1 MSLKRGINEEEVY
14 FLNRAFEIAVDAVIN
29 NEVPVGC
36 VFVFEGQEVA
46 FGRNDVNR
54 TKNPLYH
61 AEMVALEM
69 LKWWCVDNG
78 RELENVMRRTTL
90 YVTLEP
96 CIMCASALYHLHLKK
111 ILYGAANE
119 RFGGLVSVGTREKYG
134 AEHFIEIV
142 PNLSVDRA
150 VKLLKEFYEKQNPFC
165 PEEKRKMKK
174 PKKSGNI
181 DDSFAPITVLD
192 ILKFIECKMES
203 SEIESETQ
211 KLQKSSSEKRLRVQI
226 TEGDLLCVNQCGFY
240 GTPQWKGRCSKC
252 WRTYQMEEKKTQY
265 YTKNRELLSFEKF
278 EGRRRL
284 STESRSLTLKSI
296 LRKSSSLTANSNSS
310 QETIYTTAPSQST
323 LPSPVT
329 PIRHRLSEESS
340 YACDRFHEFLQNNL
354 SQAAAHEIAQQT
366 HHAVDKILEV
376 SLRIVI
382 PHSIESWVR
391 GDGTCLK
398 LNNLFEFQQQNVNMD
413 DLSGMV
419 QHFYQVLADKMR
431 HSPLMND
438 SVVNVSVE
446 EVMAEVEQYI
456 CVRAYST
463 LADEETAD
471 LSLQDRIRSLNWV
484 TAGFLETTL
493 DFSQESV
500 RDKLDEA
507 ITEIIDMNSH
517 RGAAEKLQ
525 CLVRCS
531 KMIFEALKESRSG
544 APAGADEYLP
554 VLIFVILKG
563 NPPLIQSNVKFVSR
577 FALPARVLSGESGYY
592 FTNVSCALQF
602 VQNMNA
608 ESLKMPREE
617 FEAYTSGHQVPPLN
631 AMNMGCNQSI
641 RTMENSLAQ
650 VRQLLER
657 QKNLK
662 ERMDELEIRVKRETD
677 ELSAEVDEI
686 LNAYPTEELKHLTEQ
701 VMIEEAE
708 VFKSLSPPS
717 SLLQNSSRSSRELV
731 FIDSGNADTEEHGN
745 HEKDITSQLSSVEDL
760 T

>member
-1 MSLKRGINEEEVY
+1 MDG
-14 FLNRAFEIAVDAVIN
+14 
-29 NEVPVGC
+29 
-36 VFVFEGQEVA
+36 
-46 FGRNDVNR
+46 
-54 TKNPLYH
+54 T
-61 AEMVALEM
+61 
-69 LKWWCVDNG
+69 
-78 RELENVMRRTTL
+78 ELEN
-90 YVTLEP
+90 
-96 CIMCASALYHLHLKK
+96 
-111 ILYGAANE
+111 N
-119 RFGGLVSVGTREKYG
+119 GTQE
-134 AEHFIEIV
+134 
-142 PNLSVDRA
+142 
-150 VKLLKEFYEKQNPFC
+150 LL
-165 PEEKRKMKK
+165 
-174 PKKSGNI
+174 
-181 DDSFAPITVLD
+181 
-192 ILKFIECKMES
+192 
-203 SEIESETQ
+203 
-211 KLQKSSSEKRLRVQI
+211 KSSSSDKRLRVQI

-252 WRTYQMEEKKTQY
+252 WRVYQMEEKKAQC

-278 EGRRRL
+278 EGRRKL

-296 LRKSSSLTANSNSS
+296 LRKSPSLTANSNPS
-310 QETIYTTAPSQST
+310 QEMVCAASASHST

-340 YACDRFHEFLQNNL
+340 SAYDRFHEFLQNNL
-354 SQAAAHEIAQQT
+354 PQSAAYEITQQT
-366 HHAVDKILEV
+366 HHAVDKILE
-376 SLRIVI
+376 
-382 PHSIESWVR
+382 
-391 GDGTCLK
+391 
-398 LNNLFEFQQQNVNMD
+398 QQNVNMD
-413 DLSGMV
+413 DLSSMV

-431 HSPLMND
+431 HSPIISGSLI
-438 SVVNVSVE
+438 NVSVE

-608 ESLKMPREE
+608 ESLKMPKEE

-641 RTMENSLAQ
+641 RTMENSLVQ

-662 ERMDELEIRVKRETD
+662 GLMNDLEIRVKRETD

-686 LNAYPTEELKHLTEQ
+686 LNTYPSKELKHLTEQ
-701 VMIEEAE
+701 VMIEEAKLLE
-708 VFKSLSPPS
+708 SLSAPS
-717 SLLQNSSRSSRELV
+717 SILLNTSQSSRELDFV
-731 FIDSGNADTEEHGN
+731 DKDSGNIEEHN
-745 HEKDITSQLSSVEDL
+745 DYEKDATASQSLSVQNL
-760 T
+760 P

>member
-1 MSLKRGINEEEVY
+1 MDN
-14 FLNRAFEIAVDAVIN
+14 AEI
-29 NEVPVGC
+29 E
-36 VFVFEGQEVA
+36 
-46 FGRNDVNR
+46 
-54 TKNPLYH
+54 
-61 AEMVALEM
+61 
-69 LKWWCVDNG
+69 NG
-78 RELENVMRRTTL
+78 TQ
-90 YVTLEP
+90 
-96 CIMCASALYHLHLKK
+96 
-111 ILYGAANE
+111 
-119 RFGGLVSVGTREKYG
+119 
-134 AEHFIEIV
+134 
-142 PNLSVDRA
+142 
-150 VKLLKEFYEKQNPFC
+150 KLLK
-165 PEEKRKMKK
+165 
-174 PKKSGNI
+174 
-181 DDSFAPITVLD
+181 
-192 ILKFIECKMES
+192 
-203 SEIESETQ
+203 
-211 KLQKSSSEKRLRVQI
+211 SSSSDKRLRVQI
-226 TEGDLLCVNQCGFY
+226 TEGDLLCVNHCGFY

-265 YTKNRELLSFEKF
+265 YTKNREFLNFEKF
-278 EGRRRL
+278 EGRRKL

-296 LRKSSSLTANSNSS
+296 LRKSPSVTANSNFSQEMVCTGASS
-310 QETIYTTAPSQST
+310 QSA

-329 PIRHRLSEESS
+329 PIRHRLSEESIS
-340 YACDRFHEFLQNNL
+340 AYDHFHEFLQNNL
-354 SQAAAHEIAQQT
+354 PQAIVHEIAQQT
-366 HHAVDKILEV
+366 HHAVDRILE
-376 SLRIVI
+376 
-382 PHSIESWVR
+382 
-391 GDGTCLK
+391 
-398 LNNLFEFQQQNVNMD
+398 QQNVNMD

-431 HSPLMND
+431 HSSVMND
-438 SVVNVSVE
+438 SAVSVSVE

-463 LADEETAD
+463 LFCARADEEIAD

-592 FTNVSCALQF
+592 FTNLSCALQF

-608 ESLKMPREE
+608 ESLKMPKEE

-641 RTMENSLAQ
+641 RTMENSLVQ

-662 ERMDELEIRVKRETD
+662 ILMNELEIRVKKETD

-686 LNAYPTEELKHLTEQ
+686 LNSYPSEELRHLTEQ
-701 VMIEEAE
+701 IMIDEAE
-708 VFKSLSPPS
+708 LFGTSEPS
-717 SLLQNSSRSSRELV
+717 STLLNNTSQSSRELEC
-731 FIDSGNADTEEHGN
+731 IDENADNEEHDD
-745 HEKDITSQLSSVEDL
+745 HEKNVTSQPSSIQNL
-760 T
+760 A

>member
-1 MSLKRGINEEEVY
+1 MDG
-14 FLNRAFEIAVDAVIN
+14 
-29 NEVPVGC
+29 
-36 VFVFEGQEVA
+36 
-46 FGRNDVNR
+46 
-54 TKNPLYH
+54 T
-61 AEMVALEM
+61 
-69 LKWWCVDNG
+69 
-78 RELENVMRRTTL
+78 ELEN
-90 YVTLEP
+90 
-96 CIMCASALYHLHLKK
+96 
-111 ILYGAANE
+111 N
-119 RFGGLVSVGTREKYG
+119 GTQE
-134 AEHFIEIV
+134 
-142 PNLSVDRA
+142 
-150 VKLLKEFYEKQNPFC
+150 LL
-165 PEEKRKMKK
+165 
-174 PKKSGNI
+174 
-181 DDSFAPITVLD
+181 
-192 ILKFIECKMES
+192 
-203 SEIESETQ
+203 
-211 KLQKSSSEKRLRVQI
+211 KSSSSDKRLRVQI

-252 WRTYQMEEKKTQY
+252 WRVYQMEEKKAQC

-278 EGRRRL
+278 EGRRKL

-296 LRKSSSLTANSNSS
+296 LRKSPSLTANSNPS
-310 QETIYTTAPSQST
+310 QEMVCAASASHST

-340 YACDRFHEFLQNNL
+340 SAYDRFHEFLQNNL
-354 SQAAAHEIAQQT
+354 PQSAAYEITQQT
-366 HHAVDKILEV
+366 HHAVDKILE
-376 SLRIVI
+376 
-382 PHSIESWVR
+382 
-391 GDGTCLK
+391 
-398 LNNLFEFQQQNVNMD
+398 QQNVNMD
-413 DLSGMV
+413 DLSSMV

-431 HSPLMND
+431 HSPIISGSLI
-438 SVVNVSVE
+438 NVSVE

-463 LADEETAD
+463 LFCARADEETAD

-608 ESLKMPREE
+608 ESLKMPKEE

-641 RTMENSLAQ
+641 RTMENSLVQ

-662 ERMDELEIRVKRETD
+662 GLMNDLEIRVKRETD

-686 LNAYPTEELKHLTEQ
+686 LNTYPSKELKHLTEQ
-701 VMIEEAE
+701 VMIEEAKLLE
-708 VFKSLSPPS
+708 SLSAPS
-717 SLLQNSSRSSRELV
+717 SILLNTSQSSRELDFV
-731 FIDSGNADTEEHGN
+731 DKDSGNIEEHN
-745 HEKDITSQLSSVEDL
+745 DYEKDATASQSLSVQNL
-760 T
+760 P

>member
-1 MSLKRGINEEEVY
+1 MSS
-14 FLNRAFEIAVDAVIN
+14 
-29 NEVPVGC
+29 
-36 VFVFEGQEVA
+36 
-46 FGRNDVNR
+46 
-54 TKNPLYH
+54 T
-61 AEMVALEM
+61 
-69 LKWWCVDNG
+69 
-78 RELENVMRRTTL
+78 
-90 YVTLEP
+90 
-96 CIMCASALYHLHLKK
+96 
-111 ILYGAANE
+111 
-119 RFGGLVSVGTREKYG
+119 
-134 AEHFIEIV
+134 
-142 PNLSVDRA
+142 
-150 VKLLKEFYEKQNPFC
+150 
-165 PEEKRKMKK
+165 
-174 PKKSGNI
+174 
-181 DDSFAPITVLD
+181 
-192 ILKFIECKMES
+192 
-203 SEIESETQ
+203 EIESGT
-211 KLQKSSSEKRLRVQI
+211 QKSSFDKRLRVQI
-226 TEGDLLCVNQCGFY
+226 TEGDLYGNHSLQLCVNHCGFY

-265 YTKNRELLSFEKF
+265 YTKNRELLNFEKF
-278 EGRRRL
+278 EGRRKL

-296 LRKSSSLTANSNSS
+296 LRKSPSITASSNSS
-310 QETIYTTAPSQST
+310 QEVVFTTAPSQST

-340 YACDRFHEFLQNNL
+340 SAYDRFHDFLQNNL
-354 SQAAAHEIAQQT
+354 PQAAANEIAQQT
-366 HHAVDKILEV
+366 HHAVDKILE
-376 SLRIVI
+376 
-382 PHSIESWVR
+382 
-391 GDGTCLK
+391 
-398 LNNLFEFQQQNVNMD
+398 QQNVNMD
-413 DLSGMV
+413 DVSGMV

-431 HSPLMND
+431 HSPIMND
-438 SVVNVSVE
+438 SMINVSVE
-446 EVMAEVEQYI
+446 DVMAEVEQ
-456 CVRAYST
+456 
-463 LADEETAD
+463 ADEETAD

-608 ESLKMPREE
+608 ESLKMPKEE

-641 RTMENSLAQ
+641 RTMENSLVQ

-662 ERMDELEIRVKRETD
+662 EQMNELETRVKRETD

-686 LNAYPTEELKHLTEQ
+686 LNAYPSEELKHLAEQ
-701 VMIEEAE
+701 VINEEAKL
-708 VFKSLSPPS
+708 FGSLSTPS
-717 SLLQNSSRSSRELV
+717 SILLNSSRSSRELD
-731 FIDSGNADTEEHGN
+731 FDDDNADTEEHDG
-745 HEKDITSQLSSVEDL
+745 HEKDVITARAQL
-760 T
+760 

>member
-1 MSLKRGINEEEVY
+1 MDS
-14 FLNRAFEIAVDAVIN
+14 
-29 NEVPVGC
+29 
-36 VFVFEGQEVA
+36 
-46 FGRNDVNR
+46 
-54 TKNPLYH
+54 TK
-61 AEMVALEM
+61 
-69 LKWWCVDNG
+69 
-78 RELENVMRRTTL
+78 
-90 YVTLEP
+90 
-96 CIMCASALYHLHLKK
+96 
-111 ILYGAANE
+111 
-119 RFGGLVSVGTREKYG
+119 
-134 AEHFIEIV
+134 
-142 PNLSVDRA
+142 
-150 VKLLKEFYEKQNPFC
+150 
-165 PEEKRKMKK
+165 
-174 PKKSGNI
+174 
-181 DDSFAPITVLD
+181 
-192 ILKFIECKMES
+192 
-203 SEIESETQ
+203 IESETQ
-211 KLQKSSSEKRLRVQI
+211 KFQKSSSSDKRLRVQI
-226 TEGDLLCVNQCGFY
+226 TEGDLLCVNHCGFY

-252 WRTYQMEEKKTQY
+252 WRAYQMEEKKTQY

-278 EGRRRL
+278 EGRRKL
-284 STESRSLTLKSI
+284 STESRSLTLKAI
-296 LRKSSSLTANSNSS
+296 LRKSPSTANSNSF
-310 QETIYTTAPSQST
+310 QETGHTATPSQST
-323 LPSPVT
+323 LSSPVT

-340 YACDRFHEFLQNNL
+340 SAYDRFHEFLQSNL
-354 SQAAAHEIAQQT
+354 PQTTAHEIDQQT
-366 HHAVDKILEV
+366 HHAVDKILE
-376 SLRIVI
+376 
-382 PHSIESWVR
+382 
-391 GDGTCLK
+391 
-398 LNNLFEFQQQNVNMD
+398 QQNVNMD
-413 DLSGMV
+413 DLSSMV

-431 HSPLMND
+431 HSPIMND
-438 SVVNVSVE
+438 STVNVSVE

-456 CVRAYST
+456 CIRAYST
-463 LADEETAD
+463 LFCARADEETAD

-641 RTMENSLAQ
+641 RTMENSLVQ
-650 VRQLLER
+650 VRQLMER

-662 ERMDELEIRVKRETD
+662 ERMNDLEIRVKRETD

-686 LNAYPTEELKHLTEQ
+686 LSTYPTEELKHLTKQ
-701 VMIEEAE
+701 VIIQEAE
-708 VFKSLSPPS
+708 LLESLSAPS
-717 SLLQNSSRSSRELV
+717 SILLNLSLPSQELD
-731 FIDSGNADTEEHGN
+731 FIDYGNSDTEEHDDL
-745 HEKDITSQLSSVEDL
+745 EKEKKGAVTSQLSSVQDL

>member
-1 MSLKRGINEEEVY
+1 MDST
-14 FLNRAFEIAVDAVIN
+14 EI
-29 NEVPVGC
+29 E
-36 VFVFEGQEVA
+36 
-46 FGRNDVNR
+46 
-54 TKNPLYH
+54 
-61 AEMVALEM
+61 
-69 LKWWCVDNG
+69 NG
-78 RELENVMRRTTL
+78 TQ
-90 YVTLEP
+90 
-96 CIMCASALYHLHLKK
+96 
-111 ILYGAANE
+111 
-119 RFGGLVSVGTREKYG
+119 
-134 AEHFIEIV
+134 
-142 PNLSVDRA
+142 
-150 VKLLKEFYEKQNPFC
+150 KLLK
-165 PEEKRKMKK
+165 
-174 PKKSGNI
+174 
-181 DDSFAPITVLD
+181 
-192 ILKFIECKMES
+192 
-203 SEIESETQ
+203 
-211 KLQKSSSEKRLRVQI
+211 SSSSDKRLRVQI
-226 TEGDLLCVNQCGFY
+226 TEGDLLCVNHCGFY

-265 YTKNRELLSFEKF
+265 YAKNRELLNFEKF
-278 EGRRRL
+278 EGRRKL

-296 LRKSSSLTANSNSS
+296 LRKSPSVAANSNFSQEMVYTGASS
-310 QETIYTTAPSQST
+310 QSA

-329 PIRHRLSEESS
+329 PIRHFASSLQYHFLHRLSEESIS
-340 YACDRFHEFLQNNL
+340 AYDHFHEFLKNNL
-354 SQAAAHEIAQQT
+354 PQAVAHEIAQQT
-366 HHAVDKILEV
+366 HHAVDRILE
-376 SLRIVI
+376 
-382 PHSIESWVR
+382 
-391 GDGTCLK
+391 
-398 LNNLFEFQQQNVNMD
+398 QQNVNMD

-431 HSPLMND
+431 HSSIMND
-438 SVVNVSVE
+438 SAVNVSVE

-463 LADEETAD
+463 LFCARHAFLLFSGTLEFVSFFECFSRADEEIAD

-592 FTNVSCALQF
+592 FTNLSCALQF

-608 ESLKMPREE
+608 ESLKMPKEE

-641 RTMENSLAQ
+641 RTMENSLVQ

-662 ERMDELEIRVKRETD
+662 ILMKELEIRVKKETD

-686 LNAYPTEELKHLTEQ
+686 LNSYPSEELKQLTEQ
-701 VMIEEAE
+701 IMIEEAE
-708 VFKSLSPPS
+708 LFGTSVS
-717 SLLQNSSRSSRELV
+717 SSTLLNNISQSSRELD
-731 FIDSGNADTEEHGN
+731 FIDENASNEEHN
-745 HEKDITSQLSSVEDL
+745 DHEKNVTSQPSSIQDL
-760 T
+760 V